1 MENKY
6 ITVAYK
12 LYVMQDGQK
21 TLVEEATVEHPFQFI
36 SGLGTTLER
45 FETEITALKKGDKFE
60 FVIPTAEAY
69 GEYMP
74 EGVRT
79 VSKDM
84 FTIDGVFDEERIFPG
99 AVIPLQDN
107 EGHHFYAT
115 VSEVTNDT
123 VTVDLNH
130 PHAGKDLT
138 FEGEVVESR
147 TATNEEIQ
155 EMVKWWVE
163 KDAAVVVVTA
173 EVDAVMVV
181 VMKTT
186 VDADIATNPIWKIIK
201 REKGGFFV
209 PPFLFGIFSKCL

>member
-21 TLVEEATVEHPFQFI
+21 ELVEEATVEHPFQFI
-36 SGLGTTLER
+36 SGLGSTLDR
-45 FETEITALKKGDKFE
+45 FETEITALNKGDQFD
-60 FVIPTAEAY
+60 FVIPCAEAY
-69 GEYMP
+69 GEYMA
-74 EGVRT
+74 EGIRT

-84 FTIDGVFDEERIFPG
+84 FTIDGQFDAERIYAG

-115 VSEVTNDT
+115 VGEVTNDT

-138 FEGEVVESR
+138 FVGEVTESR
-147 TATNEEIQ
+147 AATNEEIQ
-155 EMVKWWVE
+155 GMLNLMSGE
-163 KDAAVVVVTA
+163 
-173 EVDAVMVV
+173 
-181 VMKTT
+181 
-186 VDADIATNPIWKIIK
+186 
-201 REKGGFFV
+201 GGC
-209 PPFLFGIFSKCL
+209 GCGCGGDCGDDCGDDQDCGCGCGHCH

>member
-45 FETEITALKKGDKFE
+45 FETEITALKKGDKFK

-79 VSKDM
+79 VSKICSPLM
-84 FTIDGVFDEERIFPG
+84 VFLMKNASSRELSFP
-99 AVIPLQDN
+99 
-107 EGHHFYAT
+107 Y
-115 VSEVTNDT
+115 
-123 VTVDLNH
+123 
-130 PHAGKDLT
+130 
-138 FEGEVVESR
+138 R
-147 TATNEEIQ
+147 T
-155 EMVKWWVE
+155 MR
-163 KDAAVVVVTA
+163 
-173 EVDAVMVV
+173 
-181 VMKTT
+181 
-186 VDADIATNPIWKIIK
+186 DITSTLP
-201 REKGGFFV
+201 
-209 PPFLFGIFSKCL
+209 